1 MSNTN
6 QINQSKQNRFKMLN
20 NYILLLKGRQR
31 FYVLGQ
37 NCKYDNSYGILFDEM
52 SIWNVKKA
60 IQSKRI
66 IKIKM
71 SVLLIRQSLKTIYLY
86 FFFFFFFFTNN
97 CLHILSGI
105 ISKNFIKENLYQ

>member
-1 MSNTN
+1 
-6 QINQSKQNRFKMLN
+6 MLN

-71 SVLLIRQSLKTIYLY
+71 SVLLIRQSLRQFIYISSSFS
-86 FFFFFFFFTNN
+86 FFFLPITVYTF
-97 CLHILSGI
+97 
-105 ISKNFIKENLYQ
+105 

>member
-1 MSNTN
+1 
-6 QINQSKQNRFKMLN
+6 MLN

-71 SVLLIRQSLKTIYLY
+71 SVLLIRQSLRQFIYISSS
-86 FFFFFFFFTNN
+86 FSFFFTNN

-105 ISKNFIKENLYQ
+105 ISKNFIKKNYTNNHLHILQEISNL

>member
-1 MSNTN
+1 
-6 QINQSKQNRFKMLN
+6 MLN

-31 FYVLGQ
+31 LYVLGQ

-71 SVLLIRQSLKTIYLY
+71 SVLLIRQSLRQFIYISSSSFL
-86 FFFFFFFFTNN
+86 TNN

-105 ISKNFIKENLYQ
+105 ISKNFIKKNYTNNHLHILIGIFYKK

>member
-1 MSNTN
+1 
-6 QINQSKQNRFKMLN
+6 MLN

-31 FYVLGQ
+31 LYVLGQ

-66 IKIKM
+66 IKIIM
-71 SVLLIRQSLKTIYLY
+71 SVLLIRQSLRQFIYISSSSFL
-86 FFFFFFFFTNN
+86 TNN

-105 ISKNFIKENLYQ
+105 ISKNFIKKKLYQ